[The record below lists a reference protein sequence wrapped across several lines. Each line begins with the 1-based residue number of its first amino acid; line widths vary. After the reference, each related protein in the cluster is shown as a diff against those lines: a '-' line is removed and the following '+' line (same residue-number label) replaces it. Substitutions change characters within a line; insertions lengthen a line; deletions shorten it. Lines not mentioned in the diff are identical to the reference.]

1 MLARAA
7 LSRGVTALRLS
18 KNVTFYMNESVSPS
32 SGCESQPA
40 GEQKPVML
48 MLPWL
53 GSRPQALTKYC
64 EIYFRTGF
72 DVLVV
77 ESEVQ
82 EFLWPRWGLDHGKR
96 LLELLQT
103 ERFVSRPLLVHAF
116 SIGGYTFAQLLV
128 HVSEDT
134 QKYQALTQRIKGQ
147 VYDSLVVG
155 SLERMAIGLGKTMFP
170 RWESLVKQ
178 ASLLYFGMFK
188 RQTVDYFNKSIDVF
202 HNNPLTAPA
211 LFFFCENDPLSDA
224 QAVEELIDVW
234 RKHGMDIT
242 AKKWEDSTHA
252 GHLKRHQQ
260 EYLTTIDTFFHSLGI
275 APLKAK
281 MSAARQQT
289 AMPAQTIFVGSL
301 PATATNERLEEI
313 FSEIGPVKQCFVV
326 REKGAEKCRG
336 FGYVTYSMEED
347 AQRAMKEIK
356 DYDGKKIS
364 LSVAKKKIRDNKK
377 SGPKDPPKEEPAAEK
392 ATAPKE
398 NEQKAKSFRKSSL
411 KARLIIRNLSFKC
424 SEDDLKEVCAKFGTV
439 LEAKIPLKPDGK
451 MRGFAF
457 VMFKNLS
464 EAARALNALNLK
476 EIKGRQVA
484 VDWAVAKNQY
494 VATQQAS
501 SAGNKST
508 VEATAKQSDAE
519 SDTEEEDEEKTQSA
533 PQKKKNLSF
542 DTEEEGLEEVLLQ
555 YGELNYIKVVI
566 HPDTAHSKGCA
577 FAQFKTKEA
586 ADRCMAAA
594 QDEAENGGIRVDGR
608 KLLIVAAVTRED
620 AVKLKTNKVKVETGT
635 RNLYLAREGL
645 IRAGT
650 KAAEGVPEADMAK
663 RERFEEIKR
672 TKLRDINIYVS
683 RTRLCV
689 HNLPKAVDNKKLKT
703 LCLQAVKGTKG
714 VRVTECRVMYDRK
727 PEKGQVMGQSLGY
740 GFVQFVEHEHAL
752 SALRYL
758 NNNPNIFGSHKRP
771 IVEFSLEDSKK
782 LKIKQ
787 MRQEKNKEFIKN
799 QSSKGRAKPQSQTA
813 QSGKGPHQSSSS
825 EQPGKEKA
833 RPQHQKQDA
842 RYAGFQTKP
851 EVEHVDLEN
860 GKKRRRV
867 LPLPSHRGPKIRMRD
882 KGKQQAPPPKRAKP
896 GFNKKDRRRQQMEKP
911 TQPRNQVKA
920 AKRFRRSDG
929 DRFDSL
935 VEQYKKKLMGNSDKN
950 TNMKRNKWFDS

>member
-1 MLARAA
+1 
-7 LSRGVTALRLS
+7 
-18 KNVTFYMNESVSPS
+18 
-32 SGCESQPA
+32 
-40 GEQKPVML
+40 
-48 MLPWL
+48 
-53 GSRPQALTKYC
+53 
-64 EIYFRTGF
+64 
-72 DVLVV
+72 
-77 ESEVQ
+77 
-82 EFLWPRWGLDHGKR
+82 
-96 LLELLQT
+96 
-103 ERFVSRPLLVHAF
+103 
-116 SIGGYTFAQLLV
+116 
-128 HVSEDT
+128 
-134 QKYQALTQRIKGQ
+134 
-147 VYDSLVVG
+147 
-155 SLERMAIGLGKTMFP
+155 
-170 RWESLVKQ
+170 
-178 ASLLYFGMFK
+178 
-188 RQTVDYFNKSIDVF
+188 
-202 HNNPLTAPA
+202 
-211 LFFFCENDPLSDA
+211 
-224 QAVEELIDVW
+224 
-234 RKHGMDIT
+234 
-242 AKKWEDSTHA
+242 
-252 GHLKRHQQ
+252 
-260 EYLTTIDTFFHSLGI
+260 
-275 APLKAK
+275 
-281 MSAARQQT
+281 
-289 AMPAQTIFVGSL
+289 MPAQTIFVGSL
-301 PATATNERLEEI
+301 PATATNERLGEI

-356 DYDGKKIS
+356 EYDGKKIS

-377 SGPKDPPKEEPAAEK
+377 TGPKGPPKDPPKEEPAA
-392 ATAPKE
+392 APKE
-398 NEQKAKSFRKSSL
+398 DEQKTKGFRKSSL

-424 SEDDLKEVCAKFGTV
+424 SEDNLKEVCAKFGTV

-457 VMFKNLS
+457 VMFKNVS

-484 VDWAVAKNQY
+484 VDWAIAKNQY
-494 VATQQAS
+494 VATQQVS

-508 VEATAKQSDAE
+508 VEAAAKQSDTE
-519 SDTEEEDEEKTQSA
+519 SDTEEEDEEKTQAA
-533 PQKKKNLSF
+533 PQKKKRHFDTVCLLLLSLAQKKASKKLLPSDVKEGRTVFIRNLSF

-555 YGELNYIKVVI
+555 YGELNYIKVVVQ
-566 HPDTAHSKGCA
+566 

-650 KAAEGVPEADMAK
+650 KAAEGVPEADMVK

-672 TKLRDINIYVS
+672 AKLRDISIYVS

-689 HNLPKAVDNKKLKT
+689 HNLPKSVDNKKLKA
-703 LCLQAVKGTKG
+703 LCLQALKGTKG

-727 PEKGQVMGQSLGY
+727 PEKGQ
-740 GFVQFVEHEHAL
+740 
-752 SALRYL
+752 
-758 NNNPNIFGSHKRP
+758 RP
-771 IVEFSLEDSKK
+771 IIEFSLEDSKK

-799 QSSKGRAKPQSQTA
+799 QTSKGRAKPPSQTA
-813 QSGKGPHQSSSS
+813 QCGNGPHQSSS

-833 RPQHQKQDA
+833 PPQHQKQGG
-842 RYAGFQTKP
+842 RYAGFQTKS

-896 GFNKKDRRRQQMEKP
+896 GFNKKDRQRQQMEKP

-950 TNMKRNKWFDS
+950 TSMKRNKWFDS